1 MTGHPVNLA
10 EDHQRP
16 LATQIFEEVH
26 LDQEVFDLDLRDL
39 LIIPMEVHR
48 GDHLVDLEVLHLS
61 AISVLHFKTTDPV
74 HLAKTDHPALNI
86 LTKVVIHRHF
96 GIKIVDLEDHLAY
109 QMEVLVADVT
119 FGDEADKGMAAAVDD
134 RRKEALSEVLPIK

>member
-74 HLAKTDHPALNI
+74 HLAKTDHPDLNI
-86 LTKVVIHRHF
+86 LMNATHHRF
-96 GIKIVDLEDHLAY
+96 GIQIVVVDLEDHPED
-109 QMEVLVADVT
+109 QEVLLEDVIFIT
-119 FGDEADKGMAAAVDD
+119 
-134 RRKEALSEVLPIK
+134 EALQEEVLEVRNGISYHFR

>member
-1 MTGHPVNLA
+1 MTDHPVNLA

-74 HLAKTDHPALNI
+74 HLAKTDHPDLNI
-86 LTKVVIHRHF
+86 LMKVVIHRHF
-96 GIKIVDLEDHLAY
+96 GIKIVDLEDHLVDQEAFLDLEDVIFITEAL
-109 QMEVLVADVT
+109 QEEVL
-119 FGDEADKGMAAAVDD
+119 
-134 RRKEALSEVLPIK
+134 EVRNGISYHFR